1 MTFPILGGNS
11 AVDGYVIDNSL
22 RFNDDDANYL
32 VRTPSS
38 AGNRR
43 TWTFSVWTK
52 RGRTTNFFSAGTLA
66 SDEMFLAYDGN
77 SRITYLDRTGG
88 TNPDFY
94 FLTQQQQRDFSAWW
108 HLVLTIDTTQP
119 AASNRVKLYI
129 NGERVT
135 VFNTI
140 TYAAQN
146 YQSQVNTTTQH
157 FVGRRGFP
165 GMPEYFDGYMADV
178 YFIDGQSLDPTSFG
192 EYDDSGIWKPI
203 EYSGSYGTNGF
214 YLDFENSGS
223 LGADQSGNGN
233 NFTPI
238 NLASTDQMQDTPT
251 NNFCTMNQLHRRGTV
266 TFAQGNLRINLGS
279 SSSVAG
285 THSVNSGKW
294 YFEAKLQSGSETMV
308 GWINP
313 DISTFYTGNTFAQ
326 AGNVLY
332 YSGNGHLY
340 KYGGSSPY
348 GASYSAGTIIGC
360 ALDLDNNQVTFY
372 KNGVSQGAAS
382 INAGNYIPYL
392 IAGGNS
398 SNWSM
403 CFSSYDF
410 SVASGNSDA
419 NGYGNFEYA
428 PPSGYLAWCTQNIA
442 TELPPT
448 IDDGSQ
454 YFNTVLWTGNGS
466 TRSITGVGFQPD
478 WVWIKGRS
486 TAQTHRL
493 FDSSR
498 GTLKNL
504 LTNGTNAEATTSSSL
519 TSFNSDGFTI
529 GTFSEINQSSRTYV
543 GWNWKVNGGTTSSN
557 TDGSIT
563 STVQANTTAGFS
575 IVTYTGNGSTAT
587 VGHGLGVAPSMIITK
602 KRSNTSQW
610 AVYTKAL
617 GPTGSLFLNTTGSF
631 YVNSIYWNNTNPTN
645 AVWTMKGQDEG
656 NADGQTYVAYCFA
669 EIEGYSKFGKYTG
682 NGSTD
687 GAFIYTGFRPA
698 FVLFKSSSINGENW
712 VIQDSTRDS
721 YNLVYHR
728 LDAERTSAE
737 NTTIGSTHP
746 NIDIVSNGFKHRG
759 GGNVSNGSGATYIYM
774 AFAENPF
781 YTSTAVAGTAR

>member
-11 AVDGYVIDNSL
+11 LVEGGYQIDNSL
-22 RFNDDDANYL
+22 RFNDDDSNYL

-88 TNPDFY
+88 TTPDFY
-94 FLTQQQQRDFSAWW
+94 FLTQQNMMDFSAWF
-108 HLVLTIDTTQP
+108 HLVLTVDTTQ
-119 AASNRVKLYI
+119 ATASNRVKLYI

-146 YQSQVNTTTQH
+146 YESQVNTTTQH
-157 FVGRRGFP
+157 FVGRRGFS

-178 YFIDGQSLDPTSFG
+178 YFINGQALDPTSFG
-192 EYDDSGIWKPI
+192 KFDEDSGIWKPI
-203 EYSGSYGTNGF
+203 EYTGSYGTNGF

-266 TFAQGNLRINLGS
+266 TFAQGNLRINLSS

-313 DISTFYTGNTFAQ
+313 DISTFYTGNTFEQ

-332 YSGNGHLY
+332 YSGNGNLY
-340 KYGGSSPY
+340 KYGGSSGY

-454 YFNTVLWTGNGS
+454 YFNTVL
-466 TRSITGVGFQPD
+466 
-478 WVWIKGRS
+478 
-486 TAQTHRL
+486 
-493 FDSSR
+493 
-498 GTLKNL
+498 
-504 LTNGTNAEATTSSSL
+504 
-519 TSFNSDGFTI
+519 
-529 GTFSEINQSSRTYV
+529 
-543 GWNWKVNGGTTSSN
+543 
-557 TDGSIT
+557 
-563 STVQANTTAGFS
+563 
-575 IVTYTGNGSTAT
+575 YTGN
-587 VGHGLGVAPSMIITK
+587 
-602 KRSNTSQW
+602 
-610 AVYTKAL
+610 
-617 GPTGSLFLNTTGSF
+617 
-631 YVNSIYWNNTNPTN
+631 SIY
-645 AVWTMKGQDEG
+645 
-656 NADGQTYVAYCFA
+656 
-669 EIEGYSKFGKYTG
+669 
-682 NGSTD
+682 
-687 GAFIYTGFRPA
+687 
-698 FVLFKSSSINGENW
+698 
-712 VIQDSTRDS
+712 
-721 YNLVYHR
+721 
-728 LDAERTSAE
+728 
-737 NTTIGSTHP
+737 
-746 NIDIVSNGFKHRG
+746 
-759 GGNVSNGSGATYIYM
+759 
-774 AFAENPF
+774 
-781 YTSTAVAGTAR
+781 